1 MAATATRFR
10 LNLERSRRR
19 RRFSM
24 TPLADVMFQLL
35 IFFMLS
41 ADVLPYSLLTVQSGG
56 LQGEAGADTVEIPG
70 TAARTTAV
78 WTLDSTEIISG
89 GQRFTLDRAPDLAGA
104 MTLHGTPDLLLVVRP
119 SVDIQTLARVL
130 EVLESRGIHSVQIA
144 DGGL

>member
-1 MAATATRFR
+1 MAATAARFHLDR
-10 LNLERSRRR
+10 PLRKR

-56 LQGEAGADTVEIPG
+56 LQGGAPDAAPADPRAGD
-70 TAARTTAV
+70 ARSTAV
-78 WTLDSTEIISG
+78 WTLDSAEIVAG
-89 GQRFTLDRAPDLAGA
+89 GQRFGLDRLPDLAAA
-104 MTLHGTPDLLLVVRP
+104 MALQGTPDLLLVVRS

-130 EVLESRGIHSVQIA
+130 EVLESRGIDSVQIA